1 MLRAKFT
8 TVAGIAA
15 IAPAVIAVGVSL
27 GSGTAQASP
36 KSPHPH
42 PHPHATSTLSSFI
55 QFTDTRFADPL
66 QALFGV
72 GEGTP
77 FDNFTDSFHGLM

>member
-1 MLRAKFT
+1 VAKKF
-8 TVAGIAA
+8 AGTAVMA
-15 IAPAVIAVGVSL
+15 TAVIAVGFSL
-27 GSGTAQASP
+27 GSGTTQASP

-42 PHPHATSTLSSFI
+42 PHPHVTRTLNSFI
-55 QFTDTRFADPL
+55 QTTDTRFADPF

-77 FDNFTDSFHGLM
+77 FDNFIDSFHGLM